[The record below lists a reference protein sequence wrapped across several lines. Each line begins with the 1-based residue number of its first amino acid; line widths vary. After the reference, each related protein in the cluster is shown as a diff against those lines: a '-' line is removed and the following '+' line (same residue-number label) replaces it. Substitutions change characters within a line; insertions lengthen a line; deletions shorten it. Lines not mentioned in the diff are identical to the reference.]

1 MAAVTVVTGPAPFRR
16 VFSCYHPAM
25 FRVVLAALL
34 LLAPSVAVATCYD
47 WPLRGNQPAY
57 DGDTLRITM
66 PGLPPEL
73 SEMLVRVSGVDTPEI
88 RGKCEAEKTL
98 AIEARNYVNAV
109 LAQARSVQFCNPKW
123 GKYGKRVVADVVLD
137 GKSLAATLIERGLGR
152 PYDGGRRK
160 GWCQ

>member
-1 MAAVTVVTGPAPFRR
+1 
-16 VFSCYHPAM
+16 M

-34 LLAPSVAVATCYD
+34 LLVPSVAGATCYD
-47 WPLRGNQPAY
+47 WPLRNPPAY

-73 SEMLVRVSGVDTPEI
+73 SEMLVRVAGVDTPEI
-88 RGKCEAEKTL
+88 RGKCKAEKTL
-98 AIEARNYVNAV
+98 AIQARDFVIRSLTEARLV
-109 LAQARSVQFCNPKW
+109 SFCNPKW

-137 GKSLAATLIERGLGR
+137 GKSLAAALIERGLGR

>member
-1 MAAVTVVTGPAPFRR
+1 
-16 VFSCYHPAM
+16 M

-34 LLAPSVAVATCYD
+34 LLVPSVAGATCYD
-47 WPLRGNQPAY
+47 WPLRNPPAY

-73 SEMLVRVSGVDTPEI
+73 SEMLVRVAGVDTPEI
-88 RGKCEAEKTL
+88 RGKCKAEKTL
-98 AIEARNYVNAV
+98 AIQARDFVIRS
-109 LAQARSVQFCNPKW
+109 LTEARSVSFCNPKW

-137 GKSLAATLIERGLGR
+137 GKSLAAALIERGLGR